1 MVSLGVIILRKTD
14 PNRPRSFKVP
24 LVPYVPALGILCSL
38 YIIYKGVEGNMH
50 VVISFFVWMLMGI
63 IVYFSY
69 GFKQNT
75 IAKKEEKS
83 NVVELAKVRE

>member
-1 MVSLGVIILRKTD
+1 
-14 PNRPRSFKVP
+14 
-24 LVPYVPALGILCSL
+24 
-38 YIIYKGVEGNMH
+38 MH

>member
-14 PNRPRSFKVP
+14 PDRPRSFKVP
-24 LVPYVPALGILCSL
+24 FVPYVPALGILCSL
-38 YIIYKGVEGNMH
+38 YIIYKGVEGNMP
-50 VVISFFVWMLMGI
+50 VVISFFVWMLIGI
-63 IVYFSY
+63 VVYFSY

-75 IAKKEEKS
+75 ITEKEEKS